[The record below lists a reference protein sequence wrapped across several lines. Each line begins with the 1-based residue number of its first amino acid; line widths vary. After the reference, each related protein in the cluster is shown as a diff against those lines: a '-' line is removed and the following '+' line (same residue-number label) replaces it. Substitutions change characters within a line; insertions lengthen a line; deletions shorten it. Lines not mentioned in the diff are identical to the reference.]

1 MSIFFTSDTHFG
13 HENIIK
19 YCKRPF
25 ANAAEMDKAL
35 IRNWNRVVGPHDL
48 VYHLG
53 DFAVGGG
60 PAGPYLDQLNG
71 RIILIHG
78 NHDERIDHLFNPKKM
93 GDLPLGHPKLLEVN
107 HFMEINVQVNALAPT
122 SRTALNRLKAKF
134 FKKTPMNAGF
144 VPKPHKQ
151 DVTLCHYAMKVW
163 NKAHHGAWQLFG
175 HSHGTLPDDLDAL
188 QLDVGVDSWDYA
200 PVTVEQIQERM
211 AKKRFKPVDHHDKKV
226 AGPRALTLIKTPAKK
241 VLRSA

>member
-25 ANAAEMDKAL
+25 KDAAEMDKVL
-35 IRNWNRVVGPHDL
+35 IRNWNRVVGPNDL

-78 NHDERIDHLFNPKKM
+78 NHDERIDHLFDPKKM
-93 GDLPLGHPKLLEVN
+93 LDKPLGHPKLFEVT
-107 HFMEINVQVNALAPT
+107 HFAEISVQVNALVPT
-122 SRTALNRLKAKF
+122 GRTPLNKLKQKI
-134 FKKTPMNAGF
+134 FKKTPMNAAY
-144 VPKPHKQ
+144 VAKPHKQ
-151 DVTLCHYAMKVW
+151 AITLCHYAMKVW

-175 HSHGTLPDDLDAL
+175 HSHNTLPDDPNAL
-188 QLDVGVDSWDYA
+188 QLDVGVDSWDFF
-200 PVTVEQIQERM
+200 PVTVEQIHDRM
-211 AKKRFKPVDHHDKKV
+211 AKKTFKPVDHHDKSV
-226 AGPRALTLIKTPAKK
+226 AGPRALNLVKTPAKK
-241 VLRSA
+241 VLKAS